1 MKQFVIILSM
11 QLIKGILDQLSQ
23 YLDKEMNKKM
33 ILGMKLVINKKR
45 FEYINFLINQEYGIR
60 NLSLMQAIKLMKIQ
74 LLVIEQT

>member
-33 ILGMKLVINKKR
+33 ILGIKLVINKKI
-45 FEYINFLINQEYGIR
+45 FENINFLINQEYGIR